1 MWRKR
6 VRVMS
11 KYTTELRY
19 IIESGYKLNALTSY
33 PIFDE
38 NYRSVLN
45 QYILNHFWMRE
56 IGFETAGEF
65 DLYLGN
71 TLNEIMPYY
80 NGMFKMAMSEI
91 DPLTNYKY
99 KETLDK
105 SDVGTTNSISNT
117 SGNSKSVE
125 STPADGLVQMNEI
138 ENNVYASSATLNNNT
153 VNAIGTAD
161 SKTETDYVKLVSG
174 YNGVSVG
181 KLYDEYRR
189 YVVSVVRLLMND
201 KDLNQCFLGV
211 Y

>member
-1 MWRKR
+1 M
-6 VRVMS
+6 
-11 KYTTELRY
+11 L
-19 IIESGYKLNALTSY
+19 LN
-33 PIFDE
+33 
-38 NYRSVLN
+38 
-45 QYILNHFWMRE
+45 
-56 IGFETAGEF
+56 IGTFVAF
-65 DLYLGN
+65 C
-71 TLNEIMPYY
+71 
-80 NGMFKMAMSEI
+80 
-91 DPLTNYKY
+91 
-99 KETLDK
+99 
-105 SDVGTTNSISNT
+105 GTTSSNSNT
-117 SGNSKSVE
+117 NGNSKSVE

-153 VNAIGTAD
+153 VNANGTVD

>member
-1 MWRKR
+1 
-6 VRVMS
+6 MS

-19 IIESGYKLNALTSY
+19 IIESGYNLKALTSY

-105 SDVGTTNSISNT
+105 SDKGTTSSNSNT
-117 SGNSKSVE
+117 TGNSKSVE

-153 VNAIGTAD
+153 VNANGTVN

>member
-1 MWRKR
+1 
-6 VRVMS
+6 MS

-38 NYRSVLN
+38 NYRPVLN

-56 IGFETAGEF
+56 IGVETVGEF

-105 SDVGTTNSISNT
+105 SDVGTTSSNSNT
-117 SGNSKSVE
+117 NGNSKSVE
-125 STPADGLVQMNEI
+125 STPADGLVQMNAI
-138 ENNVYASSATLNNNT
+138 EHNVYASSATLNHNT
-153 VNAIGTAD
+153 VNANGTVD

>member
-1 MWRKR
+1 
-6 VRVMS
+6 MS

-19 IIESGYKLNALTSY
+19 IIESGYTLKALQSY

-38 NYRSVLN
+38 NYRQVLN

-80 NGMFKMAMSEI
+80 NGLFKMAMSEI

-105 SDVGTTNSISNT
+105 QDVGSTNSNSNT
-117 SGNSKSVE
+117 STNSKSVE
-125 STPADGLVQMNEI
+125 STPADGLVQMNSI
-138 ENNVYASSATLNNNT
+138 ENNIYASSATLNNDS
-153 VNAIGTAD
+153 VNANGNVN
-161 SKTETDYVKLVSG
+161 SKTETDYVKIVSG

>member
-1 MWRKR
+1 
-6 VRVMS
+6 MS

-38 NYRSVLN
+38 NYRPVLN

-56 IGFETAGEF
+56 IGFETVGEF

-105 SDVGTTNSISNT
+105 SDVGTTNSNSNT
-117 SGNSKSVE
+117 NGNSKSVE

-153 VNAIGTAD
+153 VNANGTVD
-161 SKTETDYVKLVSG
+161 SKTETDYVKMVSG

>member
-1 MWRKR
+1 
-6 VRVMS
+6 MS

-99 KETLDK
+99 KEALAK
-105 SDVGTTNSISNT
+105 SDKGTTSSKSNT
-117 SGNSKSVE
+117 NGNSKSVE

-153 VNAIGTAD
+153 VNANGTVD

>member
-1 MWRKR
+1 
-6 VRVMS
+6 MS

-38 NYRSVLN
+38 NYRPVLN

-56 IGFETAGEF
+56 IGFETVGEF

-105 SDVGTTNSISNT
+105 SDVGTTSSNSNT
-117 SGNSKSVE
+117 NSNSKSVE
-125 STPADGLVQMNEI
+125 STPADGLVQMKEI

-153 VNAIGTAD
+153 VNANGTVD

-201 KDLNQCFLGV
+201 KDLNQSFLGV

>member
-1 MWRKR
+1 
-6 VRVMS
+6 MS

-105 SDVGTTNSISNT
+105 SDKGTTSSNSNT
-117 SGNSKSVE
+117 NGNSKSVE

-153 VNAIGTAD
+153 VNANGSVN

>member
-1 MWRKR
+1 
-6 VRVMS
+6 MS

-19 IIESGYKLNALTSY
+19 IIESGYTLKALQSY

-38 NYRSVLN
+38 NYRQVLN

-56 IGFETAGEF
+56 IGFETVGEF

-91 DPLTNYKY
+91 DPLTNYRY
-99 KETLDK
+99 KETMDRQ
-105 SDVGTTNSISNT
+105 DVGNTNSNSST
-117 SGNSKSVE
+117 GTNSKSVE
-125 STPADGLVQMNEI
+125 STPADGLVQMDTI
-138 ENNVYASSATLNNNT
+138 ENNLYASSASLTKDSVTANGT
-153 VNAIGTAD
+153 VG
-161 SKTETDYVKLVSG
+161 SKTETDYVKMVSG

>member
-1 MWRKR
+1 
-6 VRVMS
+6 MS

-38 NYRSVLN
+38 NYRPVLN

-56 IGFETAGEF
+56 IGFETVGEF

-105 SDVGTTNSISNT
+105 SDVGTTSSNSNT
-117 SGNSKSVE
+117 NRNSKSVE

-138 ENNVYASSATLNNNT
+138 ENNVYASSATLNNNK
-153 VNAIGTAD
+153 VNANGTVD

>member
-1 MWRKR
+1 
-6 VRVMS
+6 MS

-105 SDVGTTNSISNT
+105 SDVGTTRSNSNT
-117 SGNSKSVE
+117 NGNSKSVE

-153 VNAIGTAD
+153 VNANGTVD

-181 KLYDEYRR
+181 KLYDDYRR

>member
-1 MWRKR
+1 
-6 VRVMS
+6 MS

-19 IIESGYKLNALTSY
+19 IIESGYQLKALQSY

-38 NYRSVLN
+38 NYRETLN

-56 IGFETAGEF
+56 IGAETVGEF
-65 DLYLGN
+65 DLFLMN

-80 NGMFKMAMSEI
+80 NGLFKMAMSEI

-99 KETLDK
+99 SETLDK
-105 SDVGTTNSISNT
+105 SE
-117 SGNSKSVE
+117 SGNSNSDSNAKTVD
-125 STPADGLVQMNEI
+125 STPADGLVQMAEI
-138 ENNVYASSATLNNNT
+138 ENQVYASSASLSKNSGI
-153 VNAIGTAD
+153 VN
-161 SKTETDYVKLVSG
+161 SNTETNYVKTISG
-174 YNGVSVG
+174 YTGVSVG

-201 KDLNQCFLGV
+201 KDLNQCFMGV

>member
-1 MWRKR
+1 
-6 VRVMS
+6 MS